1 MEKFLEPEILINK
14 FEAEDIITT
23 SDDMPIVPDEDGE

>member
-1 MEKFLEPEILINK
+1 MIVEEYKEIEFEIIT

-23 SDDMPIVPDEDGE
+23 SDPDKIGGED